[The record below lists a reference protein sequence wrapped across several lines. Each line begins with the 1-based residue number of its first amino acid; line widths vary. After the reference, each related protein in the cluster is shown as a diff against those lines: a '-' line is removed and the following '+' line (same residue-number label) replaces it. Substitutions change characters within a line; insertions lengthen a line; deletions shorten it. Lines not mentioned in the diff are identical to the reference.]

1 MFSRTV
7 AAGLLA
13 VALAA
18 TGCGG
23 ADPAPS
29 GDASSSPAASESV
42 DPRLALEEPEPPIIT
57 GPVTDAEAVRYARFF
72 LEQDYRYALES
83 GWTDSLEAH
92 SSCIGR
98 CADAASSLTSYRE
111 HDLLVTVSG
120 WRVSAVTLVDRDPAT
135 LSWVVR
141 MRLHADEVVVTDAQ
155 GEEVAR
161 QDGADALVAL
171 RVAQKG
177 PDTLLVR
184 DWLARGEMPGLTADW
199 DPLA

>member
-1 MFSRTV
+1 VLSRTV
-7 AAGLLA
+7 AAGLLV

-18 TGCGG
+18 AGCGG

-29 GDASSSPAASESV
+29 GEASSSPATSESV

-57 GPVTDAEAVRYARFF
+57 GSVSDADAVRYARFF
-72 LEQDYRYALES
+72 LEKDYRYALES
-83 GWTDSLEAH
+83 GWTDSLEVH
-92 SSCIGR
+92 STCGER
-98 CADAASSLTSYRE
+98 CADAASALSSYRE
-111 HDLLVTVSG
+111 DDLLVTVSG

-141 MRLHADEVVVTDAQ
+141 MRLQADEVVVTDTR

-161 QDGADALVAL
+161 QEGADALVAL

-199 DPLA
+199 DPLG